1 MKAELS
7 AKQLLIN
14 DIKQQMKNGGISI
27 QELAHAFDGLFMA
40 KKPTFEI
47 IYKDGTC
54 SWNIL
59 KGKKPEAFI
68 VKGYAVA
75 VCRSEQYL
83 NWGEAQKYCASRSFL
98 GQVCSLGSRDF
109 WFDVFLPNIWDFNL
123 QLARFKLPE
132 INPFDI
138 LWTDTEIAQ
147 GQAAAIA
154 YFLGNR
160 FIEASG
166 KLNAYYA
173 RPVAKLA

>member
-1 MKAELS
+1 MKTELS

-14 DIKQQMKNGGISI
+14 DIKQQMKDGGISI
-27 QELAHAFDGLFMA
+27 QELAHAFDGLFMT

-47 IYKDGTC
+47 IYKDGTR

-59 KGKKPEAFI
+59 KGKKPVAFI

-75 VCRSEQYL
+75 VARSVQYF
-83 NWGEAQKYCASRSFL
+83 NWQDAQKYCASQSLL
-98 GQVCSLGSRDF
+98 GKNCSCGSREF
-109 WFDVFLPNIWDFNL
+109 WFEVFLPNLWDFNL

-173 RPVAKLA
+173 RPVAQLV

>member
-7 AKQLLIN
+7 AKQLLIK
-14 DIKQQMKNGGISI
+14 DIKQQMKNGGLTI
-27 QELAHAFDGLFMA
+27 QELAHAYDGLFVA

-47 IYKDGTC
+47 IYKDGTR
-54 SWNIL
+54 SWNII
-59 KGKKPEAFI
+59 KGKKPVAFI

-75 VCRSEQYL
+75 VARSEQYL
-83 NWGEAQKYCASRSFL
+83 NWYEAQNYCENQSFL
-98 GQVCSLGSRDF
+98 GQSCSCGSREF
-109 WFDVFLPNIWDFNL
+109 WFDVLLPNIWEFNL
-123 QLARFKLPE
+123 QLVRFRLPE

-138 LWTDTEIAQ
+138 LWTDTEVAQ